1 MHIGFIGLGRM
12 GGNMTRRLTASGHT
26 VIAWMWLE
34 LALAARSALD
44 AGPDEGRAA
53 LARGQLQAAR
63 YFFHYELPKT
73 DAWLAVVA
81 ARDPTCRAM
90 DEAWF

>member
-1 MHIGFIGLGRM
+1 
-12 GGNMTRRLTASGHT
+12 
-26 VIAWMWLE
+26 MW
-34 LALAARSALD
+34 LALALADRSELD
-44 AGPDEGRAA
+44 AGPDGGRAG
-53 LARGQLQAAR
+53 LASGQLQEAR